1 MRSDH
6 QPPRRRAL
14 ILLLCSVALSAG
26 GWMASMSFLSSF
38 VAKEFDA
45 GIWSAALIM
54 IAVHTGS
61 FTIGGWLSLRV
72 VNRFGSKVSYGV
84 GQAMLAAYLAFLGLT
99 QNFLLAIPLGL
110 VAGIGLA
117 LHWTGVQN
125 YTVEIAPLRHRGLIS
140 GAVALVM
147 VAAVGISGL
156 VLGQIAAESGFRHF
170 ASIAAAMIVL
180 ASLISLLLLPR
191 AAARPKLPPS
201 GNVFAGLADPILR
214 QMSLIRGAHAMVFV
228 LFNLM
233 AGPRLFDIG
242 GGIEYV
248 GYLTF
253 AGSIA
258 GGLAQLVVG
267 RLSDLFGRTGVLYLL
282 QIGGVLA
289 CISFPLLDNVY
300 LLLAITSLNWFIQSA
315 FQTILVA
322 LGGDL
327 SPPGGSSNAMALL
340 TVTYSFGL
348 VIAAAFIGALSATA
362 WPDVGFF
369 LTGAISAAALLAVYR
384 LRHLIARSSR
394 VVA

>member
-1 MRSDH
+1 
-6 QPPRRRAL
+6 
-14 ILLLCSVALSAG
+14 
-26 GWMASMSFLSSF
+26 MSFLSSF

-72 VNRFGSKVSYGV
+72 VNRFGSKVSYGA

-147 VAAVGISGL
+147 VAAVGLSGL
-156 VLGQIAAESGFRHF
+156 VLGQIAAESGFRQF

-348 VIAAAFIGALSATA
+348 VMAAAFIGALSATA
-362 WPDVGFF
+362 RPDVGFF
-369 LTGAISAAALLAVYR
+369 LTGAISATALLAVYR